1 MMRLFISLALM
12 LATLSP
18 SLGQRLPTEEEK
30 EKIRQRI
37 GITREQQN
45 QIEALF
51 MQTEQQK
58 REIGMRMRELFRQ
71 QYALYENYDFD
82 REQATA
88 IRKEIM
94 SLHKRTLLLHAE
106 NEEKLR
112 RILNRDQFTRL
123 RAMLKE
129 QREQWQRDWERRR
142 RPGPGLGRPMQG
154 GPPAEGEGART
165 RTL

>member
-1 MMRLFISLALM
+1 MMRLIISLALF
-12 LATLSP
+12 LAIIP
-18 SLGQRLPTEEEK
+18 SALGQRLPTEEEK
-30 EKIRQRI
+30 ERMRQRI
-37 GITREQQN
+37 GITKEQQN

-94 SLHKRTLLLHAE
+94 SLHRRTLLLHAE

-129 QREQWQRDWERRR
+129 QREQWRRDWERRR
-142 RPGPGLGRPMQG
+142 GPGPGLGRQMQSGSSEEG
-154 GPPAEGEGART
+154 GVRAGI
-165 RTL
+165 L